1 MPIIR
6 EQRRIFNQPIGV
18 RSFDTGEA
26 QVGNAVSRLANTMG
40 KEFYEKAAT
49 NAEKF
54 GAEAAQSI
62 SAKELKA
69 FDSSTGKPEVLS
81 QMKGMGSIASASF
94 ERVVERR
101 FVDSIDK
108 DIRLKS
114 AELASKYEDP
124 VQYQSMF
131 ESYLSSMSTGAGDR
145 FKNIIVD
152 SGSYVMGQTK
162 IKLADAA
169 RTKARANA
177 AQAVGTTNIEYA
189 ETIYDSASSGDFPT
203 SVVMIEERVTAS
215 LEAEKAELYSPG
227 YADKVRSELGS
238 QAMSGALEV
247 ALQGA
252 TPIQQASIKVY
263 VGSQGKAGGESLS
276 KTQLE
281 ALKPFIGYVDR
292 TNTGALLAQAN
303 VISSNYNSVTA
314 AKVAE
319 EKAKYEAKKARL
331 LANVRAI
338 EYAASSRAE
347 ENNQSKED
355 YVEDFSLNF
364 EDTTILSNRFANT
377 SAISQAW
384 GSESLESI
392 AGSIQSAQTTYEKS
406 LQQLVNARTLGLGTD
421 EYKSLKQK
429 SRRAGLDAVVL
440 GMASDGNIG
449 ALKVA
454 LTTNSPADIA
464 KLSPRQQIAI
474 QELTQTRLYDPTEDR
489 NYVST
494 LISGTQDE
502 VQNKTDREMRN
513 ANLFVSVDNASTYF
527 ANGVF
532 DLETLKATEKL
543 AESALENGDIS
554 STEFGSLSDSLR
566 LSAGKGIV
574 NIVAGNMS
582 SKELNDL
589 SLYVKGG
596 GEVKGD
602 ASPHVITAGDS
613 ILAVVPAGQLS
624 SVSQHAN
631 SIREKVARN
640 EAIKEKE
647 REKQEL
653 QNILAAN
660 GGKVTN
666 KNHRKAQSERLT
678 DAGFVLTDPSTYAT
692 EGMRA
697 QLLDAL
703 RATPSQDL
711 IDGLS
716 NIALGLET
724 PGADALLDLFSVLSN
739 DLTSTGVFVNR
750 FGTGDGAAIS
760 PKKIALLQTI
770 ASVRKV
776 TGRDAGEIALT
787 LIARADD
794 DKSNLAVKRV
804 FGNQTPREFIASEYK
819 SDIIALD
826 LADAAE
832 YLARMGGSEEDVKTK
847 IEELVDTYYN
857 KTRLVVD
864 PRFPVG
870 ELSRTMY
877 SLEKMFPNEDR
888 RNAFKDIIVSQLPEG
903 YRLATYIAPKET
915 NLIEN
920 IAEQGAVMGSITSAT
935 AAITAAFVGDKP
947 RDKTVY
953 LVPNELTTGVAYYAY
968 YVDDNKELRP
978 LFMDINGEQG
988 IPMFDESEL
997 ADYDKQ
1003 ALIDAKAASEAALD
1017 VRESVLEAVRK
1028 RPGMRSFSEVGN
1040 ITFGSGGN

>member
-40 KEFYEKAAT
+40 KEFYEKAAS

-145 FKNIIVD
+145 FKNIIFD

-169 RTKARANA
+169 RTKARASA
-177 AQAVGTTNIEYA
+177 AQAVGTNNIEFA
-189 ETIYDSASSGDFPT
+189 EKIYDTASAGDFTT
-203 SVVMIEERVTAS
+203 SVAYIEERVTAS
-215 LEAEKAELYSPG
+215 LEAENAELYDTG
-227 YADKVRSELGS
+227 YAQQVRSQLGS

-247 ALQGA
+247 ALKGA
-252 TPIQQASIKVY
+252 TPIQQASMRVY
-263 VGSQGKAGGESLS
+263 IGSQGKSGGESLS
-276 KTQLE
+276 KSQLE
-281 ALKPFIGYVDR
+281 ALTPFIGYVDR
-292 TNTGALLAQAN
+292 DNTSALLAQAN
-303 VISSNYNSVTA
+303 VISSNYNAVTA

-319 EKAKYEAKKARL
+319 EKAKYEASKARF
-331 LANVRAI
+331 LASVRAI
-338 EYAASSRAE
+338 EYSARTEVERREQSNKDYI
-347 ENNQSKED
+347 EN
-355 YVEDFSLNF
+355 FSLNYT
-364 EDTTILSNRFANT
+364 ETGIVPDRFANT
-377 SAISQAW
+377 AAISEAW
-384 GSESLESI
+384 GSGSLESI
-392 AGSIQSAQTTYEKS
+392 AGSIQSAQTTYETNLK
-406 LQQLVNARTLGLGTD
+406 QLAVARSIGLGKD
-421 EYKSLKQK
+421 EYNSLKQD
-429 SRRAGLDAVVL
+429 SRRAGLDAVIL

-464 KLSPRQQIAI
+464 KLTPRQQVAI

-494 LISGTQDE
+494 LISGTQDA
-502 VQNKTDREMRN
+502 VQEKINIEMRN
-513 ANLFVSVDNASTYF
+513 ANLSISVDNASTQF
-527 ANGVF
+527 VNGVF
-532 DLETLKATEKL
+532 DLEMLEATEEL
-543 AESALENGDIS
+543 ARNALKNGDIT
-554 STEFGSLSDSLR
+554 STEFGSFSDSLR

-602 ASPHVITAGDS
+602 ASPHVITSGDS
-613 ILAVVPAGQLS
+613 ILAVVPEGQLS
-624 SVSQHAN
+624 SISNHTN

-640 EAIKEKE
+640 EAIKEEQRK
-647 REKQEL
+647 KQEL

-660 GGKVTN
+660 GGKVTD

-678 DAGFVLTDPSTYAT
+678 NAGFVLTDPSTYST
-692 EGMRA
+692 EVRRA
-697 QLLDAL
+697 QLFDAL
-703 RATPSQDL
+703 RATASQDL

-750 FGTGDGAAIS
+750 FGTGEGAAIS
-760 PKKIALLQTI
+760 PKKTALLQTI
-770 ASVRKV
+770 ASIRKV
-776 TGRDAGEIALT
+776 TGKDAGEIALT
-787 LIARADD
+787 LVERENDN
-794 DKSNLAVKRV
+794 KSDLAVKRV
-804 FGNQTPREFIASEYK
+804 FGDQTPREFIAREYK

-832 YLARMGGSEEDVKTK
+832 YLARIGGSKEDVKTK
-847 IEELVDTYYN
+847 IKELVDTYYH
-857 KTRLVVD
+857 KTRVVID
-864 PRFPVG
+864 PRFPAG

-888 RNAFKDIIVSQLPEG
+888 RNAFIDIIVSQLPEG
-903 YRLATYIAPKET
+903 YRLRNHATRGKKTVQVPSDIAMQGNVDLE
-915 NLIEN
+915 
-920 IAEQGAVMGSITSAT
+920 IAQGVT
-935 AAITAAFVGDKP
+935 ASFVGDRPK
-947 RDKTVY
+947 DKDVY

-978 LFMDINGEQG
+978 LLMDINGEQG

-997 ADYDKQ
+997 ADYDRQ
-1003 ALIDAKAASEAALD
+1003 ALIDAEAASEAALD
-1017 VRESVLEAVRK
+1017 VRESVLDAVRR

>member
-40 KEFYEKAAT
+40 KEFYEKAAS

-54 GAEAAQSI
+54 GAEEAQSI
-62 SAKELKA
+62 SASELKA
-69 FDSSTGKPEVLS
+69 FDSNTGKPEVLS

-189 ETIYDSASSGDFPT
+189 ETIYDAASSGDFPT

-215 LEAEKAELYSPG
+215 LEAENAELYDKG

-247 ALQGA
+247 ALKGA
-252 TPIQQASIKVY
+252 TPIQQASIRVY

-276 KTQLE
+276 EKQLE

-292 TNTGALLAQAN
+292 TNTAALLSQTN
-303 VISSNYNSVTA
+303 VISSNYNAVTA

-319 EKAKYEAKKARL
+319 EKAKYEAKKARF
-331 LANVRAI
+331 LASVTGI
-338 EYAASSRAE
+338 EYAANARVE
-347 ENNQSKED
+347 QQKQSIED
-355 YVEDFSLNF
+355 YIASFSLNF
-364 EDTTILSNRFANT
+364 KDTTILSNRFANT
-377 SAISQAW
+377 TAISEAW
-384 GSESLESI
+384 GSGSLESI
-392 AGSIQSAQTTYEKS
+392 AASIQSAQTTYKES
-406 LQQLVNARTLGLGTD
+406 LQQLVNARSLGLSLD
-421 EYKSLKQK
+421 EYNSSKQDA
-429 SRRAGLDAVVL
+429 RRAGLDAVVL

-494 LISGTQDE
+494 LISGTQDA
-502 VQNKTDREMRN
+502 VQEKIDREMRN
-513 ANLFVSVDNASTYF
+513 ANLFISVDNTSTQF
-527 ANGVF
+527 VSGVF
-532 DLETLKATEKL
+532 DLETLEATEKM
-543 AESALENGDIS
+543 AESALGAGDI
-554 STEFGSLSDSLR
+554 TANEFTSLSDGLR
-566 LSAGKGIV
+566 SAAGKGIA

-582 SKELNDL
+582 SEELNSL
-589 SLYVKGG
+589 SVYVLSG
-596 GEVKGD
+596 GEEKAG
-602 ASPHVITAGDS
+602 AGSHVITAGDA
-613 ILAVVPAGQLS
+613 ILQAVPSGQLS
-624 SVSQHAN
+624 SVSNHIN
-631 SIREKVARN
+631 SVREKVVR
-640 EAIKEKE
+640 KETLAEKKRKE
-647 REKQEL
+647 QEL
-653 QNILAAN
+653 QNTLN
-660 GGKVTN
+660 TNSGKVTN
-666 KNHRKAQSERLT
+666 KDHRKAQSERLT
-678 DAGFVLTDPSTYAT
+678 NAGFVLTDPSTYAT
-692 EGMRA
+692 EGRRA
-697 QLLDAL
+697 QLFDAL

-750 FGTGDGAAIS
+750 FGTGESAAIS
-760 PKKIALLQTI
+760 PKKTALLQTI

-794 DKSNLAVKRV
+794 PKSDIAVKRV
-804 FGNQTPREFIASEYK
+804 FGDQTPREFIASEYQ

-857 KTRLVVD
+857 KTRVVVD

-888 RNAFKDIIVSQLPEG
+888 RNAFIDTIVSQLPEG
-903 YRLATYIAPKET
+903 YRLKNYATRGREAVEVPANVAMQGNIDLE
-915 NLIEN
+915 
-920 IAEQGAVMGSITSAT
+920 IAEG
-935 AAITAAFVGDKP
+935 ITASLVGDRPK
-947 RDKTVY
+947 DKDVY

-978 LFMDINGEQG
+978 LLIDINGEQG

>member
-54 GAEAAQSI
+54 GAEEAQSI
-62 SAKELKA
+62 SASELKA
-69 FDSSTGKPEVLS
+69 FDSNTGKPEVLS

-145 FKNIIVD
+145 FKNIIFD

-162 IKLADAA
+162 IRLADAA

-189 ETIYDSASSGDFPT
+189 ETIYDSASSGDFST

-215 LEAEKAELYSPG
+215 LEAENAELYDKG

-247 ALQGA
+247 ALKGA
-252 TPIQQASIKVY
+252 TPIQQASIRVY

-276 KTQLE
+276 KDQLE

-292 TNTGALLAQAN
+292 ANTGALLAQAN
-303 VISSNYNSVTA
+303 VISSNYNAVTD

-319 EKAKYEAKKARL
+319 ERAKYEASKARF
-331 LANVRAI
+331 LASVTGI
-338 EYAASSRAE
+338 EYAANARVE
-347 ENNQSKED
+347 RQKQSTED
-355 YVEDFSLNF
+355 YIANFSLNYK
-364 EDTTILSNRFANT
+364 DAVILPNRFANT
-377 SAISQAW
+377 TAIREAW
-384 GSESLESI
+384 DSGSLESI
-392 AGSIQSAQTTYEKS
+392 AGSIQSAQTTYEKD
-406 LQQLVNARTLGLGTD
+406 LKNLVDARTLGLGID
-421 EYKSLKQK
+421 EYNSSKQDA
-429 SRRAGLDAVVL
+429 RRAGLDAVVL

-464 KLSPRQQIAI
+464 KLSPRQQKAI
-474 QELTQTRLYDPTEDR
+474 EELTKTGLYDPTEDR

-502 VQNKTDREMRN
+502 VQNKIEREKQN
-513 ANLFVSVDNASTYF
+513 ANLFKSVNDASTYF

-532 DLETLKATEKL
+532 DLETLNNTEKL
-543 AESALENGDIS
+543 ARNALENGDIG
-554 STEFGSLSDSLR
+554 STEFGSLSDGLR

-582 SKELNDL
+582 AKELNDL

-624 SVSQHAN
+624 SVSQHTN

-640 EAIKEKE
+640 EALKEQQRKE
-647 REKQEL
+647 QDL
-653 QNILAAN
+653 QNVLAAN
-660 GGKVTN
+660 GG
-666 KNHRKAQSERLT
+666 NHFDKTHRVAQDERLKSL
-678 DAGFVLTDPSTYAT
+678 GFDPANPSTYAT
-692 EGMRA
+692 GERSLKFFNSLRSTMPQSVIDNLNAIATGIETDNTDAYLNIFASMQNDVTTEG
-697 QLLDAL
+697 
-703 RATPSQDL
+703 
-711 IDGLS
+711 
-716 NIALGLET
+716 
-724 PGADALLDLFSVLSN
+724 LFVS
-739 DLTSTGVFVNR
+739 R
-750 FGTGDGAAIS
+750 FGSGEGALIS
-760 PKKIALLQTI
+760 PKTQALLKDIFEIYKIQPV
-770 ASVRKV
+770 SGVRKSAS
-776 TGRDAGEIALT
+776 RIAMDLVEMRNDERSKLAISNLFGT
-787 LIARADD
+787 LKPNEYVANRYGDLIAED
-794 DKSNLAVKRV
+794 
-804 FGNQTPREFIASEYK
+804 
-819 SDIIALD
+819 LD
-826 LADAAE
+826 GVAE
-832 YLARMGGSEEDVKTK
+832 YLAGTNKTK
-847 IEELVDTYYN
+847 EEVDARLEELVDQHYG
-857 KTRLVVD
+857 KSRLVID

-870 ELSRTMY
+870 GLNRTSY
-877 SLEKMFPNEDR
+877 SLEKRFPDEDR
-888 RNAFKDIIVSQLPEG
+888 RNAFKDYIASRLPEG

-920 IAEQGAVMGSITSAT
+920 IVEQGPVMGSITSAT

-953 LVPNELTTGVAYYAY
+953 LVPNENTRGVAYYAF
-968 YVDDNKELRP
+968 YVDENNELRP
-978 LFMDINGEQG
+978 LITEINNEPYLPTFTERDLANYDREVMLAEREALEEQTK
-988 IPMFDESEL
+988 IN
-997 ADYDKQ
+997 Q
-1003 ALIDAKAASEAALD
+1003 ALQDYSESP
-1017 VRESVLEAVRK
+1017 RPTSFESIRNFLGA
-1028 RPGMRSFSEVGN
+1028 N
-1040 ITFGSGGN
+1040 

>member
-40 KEFYEKAAT
+40 KEFYEKAAS

-145 FKNIIVD
+145 FKNIIFD

-169 RTKARANA
+169 RTKARASA
-177 AQAVGTTNIEYA
+177 AQAVGTNNIEFA
-189 ETIYDSASSGDFPT
+189 EKIYDTASAGDFTT
-203 SVVMIEERVTAS
+203 SVAYIEERVTAS
-215 LEAEKAELYSPG
+215 LEAENAELYDTG
-227 YADKVRSELGS
+227 YAQQVRSQLGS

-247 ALQGA
+247 ALKGA
-252 TPIQQASIKVY
+252 TPIQQASMRVY
-263 VGSQGKAGGESLS
+263 IGSQGKSGGESLS
-276 KTQLE
+276 KSQLE
-281 ALKPFIGYVDR
+281 ALTPFIGYVDR
-292 TNTGALLAQAN
+292 DNTSALLAQAN
-303 VISSNYNSVTA
+303 VISSNYNAVTA

-319 EKAKYEAKKARL
+319 EKAKYEASKARF
-331 LANVRAI
+331 LASVRAI
-338 EYAASSRAE
+338 EYSARTEVERREQSNKDYI
-347 ENNQSKED
+347 EN
-355 YVEDFSLNF
+355 FSLNYT
-364 EDTTILSNRFANT
+364 ETGIVPDRFANT
-377 SAISQAW
+377 AAISEAW
-384 GSESLESI
+384 GSGSLESI
-392 AGSIQSAQTTYEKS
+392 AGSIQSAQTTYETNLK
-406 LQQLVNARTLGLGTD
+406 QLAVARSIGLGKD
-421 EYKSLKQK
+421 EYNSLKQD
-429 SRRAGLDAVVL
+429 SRRAGLDAVIL

-464 KLSPRQQIAI
+464 KLTPRQQVAI

-494 LISGTQDE
+494 LISGTQDA
-502 VQNKTDREMRN
+502 VQEKINIEMRN
-513 ANLFVSVDNASTYF
+513 ANLSISVDNASTQF
-527 ANGVF
+527 VNGVF
-532 DLETLKATEKL
+532 DLEMLEATEEL
-543 AESALENGDIS
+543 ARNALKNGDIT
-554 STEFGSLSDSLR
+554 STEFGSFSDSLR

-602 ASPHVITAGDS
+602 ASPHVITSGDS
-613 ILAVVPAGQLS
+613 ILAVVPEGQLS
-624 SVSQHAN
+624 SISNHTN

-640 EAIKEKE
+640 EAIKEEQRK
-647 REKQEL
+647 KQEL

-660 GGKVTN
+660 GGKVTD

-678 DAGFVLTDPSTYAT
+678 NAGFVLTDPSTYST
-692 EGMRA
+692 EVRRA
-697 QLLDAL
+697 QLFDAL
-703 RATPSQDL
+703 RATASQDL

-716 NIALGLET
+716 NISLGLET

-750 FGTGDGAAIS
+750 FGTGEGAAIS
-760 PKKIALLQTI
+760 PKKTALLQTI
-770 ASVRKV
+770 ASIRKV
-776 TGRDAGEIALT
+776 TGKDAGEIALT
-787 LIARADD
+787 LVERENDN
-794 DKSNLAVKRV
+794 KSDLAVKRV
-804 FGNQTPREFIASEYK
+804 FGDQTPREFIAREYK

-832 YLARMGGSEEDVKTK
+832 YLARIGGSKEDVKTK
-847 IEELVDTYYN
+847 IKELVDTYYH
-857 KTRLVVD
+857 KTRVVID
-864 PRFPVG
+864 PRFPAG

-888 RNAFKDIIVSQLPEG
+888 RNAFIDIIVSQLPEG
-903 YRLATYIAPKET
+903 YRLRNHATRGKKTVQVPSDIAMQGNVDLE
-915 NLIEN
+915 
-920 IAEQGAVMGSITSAT
+920 IAQGVT
-935 AAITAAFVGDKP
+935 ASFVGDRPK
-947 RDKTVY
+947 DKDVY

-978 LFMDINGEQG
+978 LLMDINGEQG

-997 ADYDKQ
+997 ADYDRQ
-1003 ALIDAKAASEAALD
+1003 ALIDAEAASEAALD
-1017 VRESVLEAVRK
+1017 VRESVLDAVRR